1 MSDKKDHGRRKRQ
14 ELKRLAVGYARVS
27 TASQGESGISLD
39 AQRVAIEKFAEA
51 MGYHL
56 IDTFRDVASG
66 VGASSFDKRPGL
78 KSALDVASR
87 NNADLLVWDWDRLS
101 RHAGF
106 EKQIKEVLDD
116 PDRITC
122 VKQGTKLKNASRDAT
137 FAHDE
142 RVAREI
148 SRTTKEGMQ
157 RKRAEGATFGNP
169 EIGSKIQPLGAA
181 TWSKN
186 SDEHVRKIA
195 DVLREM
201 DDHENATY
209 GDIAQIL
216 NAIGLRTLHGKPWTS
231 QRARIPVKK
240 ARELLRK
247 EEEQTMQSQPN
258 YGMF

>member
-1 MSDKKDHGRRKRQ
+1 MSDKKDDGRRKGQ

-66 VGASSFDKRPGL
+66 VGASSFHQRPGL
-78 KSALDVASR
+78 KSALEVASR
-87 NNADLLVWDWDRLS
+87 NNADLLVWDWHRLS

-106 EKQIKEVLDD
+106 EKQIKAVLDD

-122 VKQGTKLKNASRDAT
+122 VKQGTRLKNAARDAT

-142 RVAREI
+142 SVAREI

-157 RKRAEGATFGNP
+157 RKRAGYCADP
-169 EIGSKIQPLGAA
+169 ERDRSSDTSWQTVDKPASTHPCEESPRALAQGRRAGHAVTAKLWNVLSPVRNGSRYLI
-181 TWSKN
+181 
-186 SDEHVRKIA
+186 I
-195 DVLREM
+195 
-201 DDHENATY
+201 
-209 GDIAQIL
+209 
-216 NAIGLRTLHGKPWTS
+216 
-231 QRARIPVKK
+231 
-240 ARELLRK
+240 
-247 EEEQTMQSQPN
+247 
-258 YGMF
+258 